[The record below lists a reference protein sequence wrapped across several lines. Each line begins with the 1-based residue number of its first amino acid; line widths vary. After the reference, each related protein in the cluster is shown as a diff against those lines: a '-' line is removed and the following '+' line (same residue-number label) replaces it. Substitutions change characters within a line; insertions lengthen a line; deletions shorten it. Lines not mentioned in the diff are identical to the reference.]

1 MRVSWPVAFCETE
14 PMNHSKRCQTA
25 AKPLRRSNAF
35 CSMCGRG
42 KIMNIDEKSLQFRS
56 SMHLWFLFLSQELGE
71 NRQRTSLFSYRTS
84 VLHIFVRPNE
94 SKSGTSFKVF
104 VIEPAVVNY
113 PGLDIVILQLNRA
126 GQDDGCVC
134 CRSWKILAYQ
144 SAFLVSGVK
153 PSATRN
159 HWGQLGRWRIWKVAF
174 KVPIAK
180 ISTHTEALYDASAC
194 TKLQSVQV
202 LYLIC

>member
-1 MRVSWPVAFCETE
+1 
-14 PMNHSKRCQTA
+14 MNHSKRCQTA

-35 CSMCGRG
+35 WSRCRRG

-71 NRQRTSLFSYRTS
+71 KRQRRSLFSYRTS
-84 VLHIFVRPNE
+84 VLHIFVHPNE
-94 SKSGTSFKVF
+94 SKSGRSFKVF

-113 PGLDIVILQLNRA
+113 PGLDIVILQLNRG

-134 CRSWKILAYQ
+134 GRSWKILAYQ

-159 HWGQLGRWRIWKVAF
+159 HRGQLGRWRIWKVAF

>member
-1 MRVSWPVAFCETE
+1 
-14 PMNHSKRCQTA
+14 MNHSKRCQTA

-35 CSMCGRG
+35 CSMCRRG
-42 KIMNIDEKSLQFRS
+42 KIINIDEKSLQFRS

-71 NRQRTSLFSYRTS
+71 KRQRTSLFSYKTS
-84 VLHIFVRPNE
+84 ALHIFVRPNE
-94 SKSGTSFKVF
+94 FKPGTSFKVF

-113 PGLDIVILQLNRA
+113 PGLDIVILQLNRG

-134 CRSWKILAYQ
+134 CRSWKILAYL

-159 HWGQLGRWRIWKVAF
+159 HRGQLGRWRIWKVAF
-174 KVPIAK
+174 KVPTAK
-180 ISTHTEALYDASAC
+180 TSTHAEALYDASAC
-194 TKLQSVQV
+194 KKLQSVQV

>member
-1 MRVSWPVAFCETE
+1 MRVQSCNRFRFYIWFVRNIAPVSQDQLLSMVAAFASQRSAVKET
-14 PMNHSKRCQTA
+14 R
-25 AKPLRRSNAF
+25 
-35 CSMCGRG
+35 
-42 KIMNIDEKSLQFRS
+42 
-56 SMHLWFLFLSQELGE
+56 LWFLFLSQELGE
-71 NRQRTSLFSYRTS
+71 KRQRTSLFSYRTS

-113 PGLDIVILQLNRA
+113 PGLDIVILQLNRG

>member
-35 CSMCGRG
+35 CSMCRWG

-56 SMHLWFLFLSQELGE
+56 SMHLWFLFLSQELE
-71 NRQRTSLFSYRTS
+71 EKRQRTSLFSYRTS

-104 VIEPAVVNY
+104 VVEPAVVNY
-113 PGLDIVILQLNRA
+113 PGLDIVIFTIKLR
-126 GQDDGCVC
+126 G
-134 CRSWKILAYQ
+134 
-144 SAFLVSGVK
+144 
-153 PSATRN
+153 T
-159 HWGQLGRWRIWKVAF
+159 GRWVCLLSKLENTFLWKRISNEWGKT
-174 KVPIAK
+174 KSNKKSPRPIRTMENMK
-180 ISTHTEALYDASAC
+180 RGL
-194 TKLQSVQV
+194 
-202 LYLIC
+202 

>member
-1 MRVSWPVAFCETE
+1 
-14 PMNHSKRCQTA
+14 MNHSKRCQTA
-25 AKPLRRSNAF
+25 AKPLRRIYAF
-35 CSMCGRG
+35 WSRCRRG

-71 NRQRTSLFSYRTS
+71 KRQRTSLFSYRTS
-84 VLHIFVRPNE
+84 VLHIIVRPNE

-113 PGLDIVILQLNRA
+113 PGLDIVILQLNRG

>member
-35 CSMCGRG
+35 CSMCRRG

-71 NRQRTSLFSYRTS
+71 NRQRKSLFSCMTS
-84 VLHIFVRPNE
+84 YLHIFVRQTRPNRE
-94 SKSGTSFKVF
+94 QASRFLI
-104 VIEPAVVNY
+104 IEPAIMNC
-113 PGLDIVILQLNRA
+113 PGLDIVSLQLNW
-126 GQDDGCVC
+126 GGWDGGCVC

-144 SAFLVSGVK
+144 SAFH
-153 PSATRN
+153 PAA
-159 HWGQLGRWRIWKVAF
+159 GQSGRWRMWQVAF
-174 KVPIAK
+174 KDPK
-180 ISTHTEALYDASAC
+180 ML
-194 TKLQSVQV
+194 
-202 LYLIC
+202 